1 VQGTAV
7 VLGVQMST
15 IHHRRRCRSSEG
27 YGHWCHC
34 SLLKNG
40 TLPDKFCFN
49 KWFTSHVRY
58 TAVLVSRILLP
69 DVQQYIKRILPASS
83 ASSASVTVPEV
94 DETVA
99 SDSCP
104 SEQETVDQQDA
115 ESSEE
120 FQTELHDFIRNLQ
133 TPSGSEMPVS
143 MLIDLVLTLR
153 GPWPI
158 YTDVEIVV

>member
-1 VQGTAV
+1 
-7 VLGVQMST
+7 M
-15 IHHRRRCRSSEG
+15 
-27 YGHWCHC
+27 
-34 SLLKNG
+34 
-40 TLPDKFCFN
+40 
-49 KWFTSHVRY
+49 
-58 TAVLVSRILLP
+58 LVSRILLP

-120 FQTELHDFIRNLQ
+120 FQSELHDFIRNLQ